1 MHTDD
6 LIGIAI
12 TATVALICGM
22 GLDRLRQP
30 AVVGYI
36 LAGVALGPTGFALV
50 EGQEGVLL
58 LAELGVLMLLF
69 LVGMQLSLIAFKAVW
84 KMSVIVAF
92 GQTALGVGIMLL
104 LGTLFAWDTS
114 LSVVLGFVVA
124 LSSTAVVIKLLE
136 QLNILRQPVGQVTIG
151 ILIAQDLAVVPMLL
165 TIETMGEGQID
176 ALQILKIIAAM
187 VFLVLF
193 IWALSRRKR
202 IILPFSKEMQAHPD
216 LVPLAGLVYCFGAA
230 TLTGLIG
237 LSPVLGAFLAGLFIG
252 NSTARPVMVRETRP
266 VQAVLMMVFFL
277 SIGLLIDLGFIWGNF
292 WTVLLMLFLI
302 CVIKTAINV
311 GLIKL
316 SGEPWPHALIAGVM
330 LAQIGEFSLV
340 ISRSASANG
349 LLEANHVQLI
359 FAVTALSLLVTP
371 LWLSMG
377 RRLMRII
384 LLHVVSW
391 QGTMQAAAGTPAI
404 AYSLA
409 ASRRVGTAATWTAR
423 RGRNLWRKRRTMA
436 DLPEPH
442 KQLPKPEGGGDP
454 EGPATAAE
462 ADTGAEAAAKEP
474 PKESLPAEEP
484 SEKSQSVE
492 NPEGDKK
499 ESDPKESGSP
509 GIRTDAG

>member
-36 LAGVALGPTGFALV
+36 LAGVVLGPTGFALV
-50 EGQEGVLL
+50 ESQEGVLL

-69 LVGMQLSLIAFKAVW
+69 LVGMQLSLISFKAVW
-84 KMSVIVAF
+84 KMSVCVAL
-92 GQTALGVGIMLL
+92 GQTAAGVGIMLL
-104 LGTLFAWDTS
+104 LGTLFAWNTS

-165 TIETMGEGQID
+165 TIETMGEGEID

-202 IILPFSKEMQAHPD
+202 IILPFAKEMQAHPD

-266 VQAVLMMVFFL
+266 VQAILMMVFFL
-277 SIGLLIDLGFIWGNF
+277 SIGLLIDLGFIWENLG
-292 WTVLLMLFLI
+292 TVLLMLFLI
-302 CVIKTAINV
+302 CVIKTALNV

-316 SGEPWPHALIAGVM
+316 LGEPWPHALIAGVL

-349 LLEANHVQLI
+349 LLEPADMQLI

-384 LLHVVSW
+384 LLRVVSW
-391 QGTMQAAAGTPAI
+391 RGTMQAAAGTPAI

-409 ASRRVGTAATWTAR
+409 AGRRMGSAASWTAR
-423 RGRNLWRKRRTMA
+423 RGRNLWRKRRTKA

-442 KQLPKPEGGGDP
+442 KQLAKP
-454 EGPATAAE
+454 AAE
-462 ADTGAEAAAKEP
+462 AAEDAPPAHGTGA
-474 PKESLPAEEP
+474 
-484 SEKSQSVE
+484 
-492 NPEGDKK
+492 DKK
-499 ESDPKESGSP
+499 EAGDNESGN
-509 GIRTDAG
+509 T

>member
-36 LAGVALGPTGFALV
+36 LAGVVLGPTGFALV
-50 EGQEGVLL
+50 EGQKGILL

-84 KMSVIVAF
+84 KLSVGVAL
-92 GQTALGVGIMLL
+92 GQTAAGVGLMLL
-104 LGTLFAWDTS
+104 LGSLFSWDPR

-124 LSSTAVVIKLLE
+124 LSSTAVVVKLLE
-136 QLNILRQPVGQVTIG
+136 QLNILRQPVGQITIG

-165 TIETMGEGQID
+165 SIETMGVGEIEP
-176 ALQILKIIAAM
+176 LQILKIIAAM

-193 IWALSRRKR
+193 IWALSRRRR
-202 IILPFSKEMQAHPD
+202 IVLPFSKALQEHPD

-237 LSPVLGAFLAGLFIG
+237 LSPVLGAFLAGLLVG
-252 NSTARPVMVRETRP
+252 NSTGRQAMVRETRP

-277 SIGLLIDLGFIWGNF
+277 SIGLLIDLGFIWENF
-292 WTVLLMLFLI
+292 WTVFLMLFLV
-302 CVIKTAINV
+302 CGIKTALNV
-311 GLIKL
+311 GLIRL
-316 SGEPWPHALIAGVM
+316 MGEPWPHALIAGVL

-340 ISRSASANG
+340 ISRSASAHG
-349 LLEANHVQLI
+349 ILGFDEMQLI
-359 FAVTALSLLVTP
+359 FAVTALSLLITP

-391 QGTMQAAAGTPAI
+391 RGTVEAAASTPAI
-404 AYSLA
+404 AYSIA
-409 ASRRVGTAATWTAR
+409 ASRRVGTAAGWTAR
-423 RGRNLWRKRRTMA
+423 RGSNWWRRRRTKA
-436 DLPEPH
+436 ELPETR
-442 KQLPKPEGGGDP
+442 KQLPKPEASGATDDAPTTDAESPAGG
-454 EGPATAAE
+454 
-462 ADTGAEAAAKEP
+462 AD
-474 PKESLPAEEP
+474 EEP
-484 SEKSQSVE
+484 KS
-492 NPEGDKK
+492 
-499 ESDPKESGSP
+499 
-509 GIRTDAG
+509 